1 MNATVDADKNV
12 DAAENLPSIDDVPP
26 DHFIH
31 QYDLDKM
38 KAIYLKGI
46 IKARGLIIEG
56 KKADLKLQLQQAVP
70 AGVNNIS
77 EEETQQPRNQMEGL
91 HPAYQR
97 EELKHME
104 DIVESTDD
112 DEEFRAPTV
121 PEGQA
126 DPRKYNYQE
135 AFERPDFSGTCDVA
149 IFTPRGHQ

>member
-12 DAAENLPSIDDVPP
+12 DAAENLPSIDDVTP

-91 HPAYQR
+91 HPAAHWEY
-97 EELKHME
+97 LKQIYE
-104 DIVESTDD
+104 ALDYPDD
-112 DEEFRAPTV
+112 DE
-121 PEGQA
+121 
-126 DPRKYNYQE
+126 
-135 AFERPDFSGTCDVA
+135 
-149 IFTPRGHQ
+149 